1 MERGSLWKP
10 QQLAQASSQSSVGSG
25 IAGLSAQPVTSPQG
39 GLWLLPICPSWDF
52 PAVATESSGNWKPI
66 FGDFLITGT
75 DGVQPQGCLEHHSSF
90 GFSLR

>member
-10 QQLAQASSQSSVGSG
+10 QQLAQASSQSSIGSG
-25 IAGLSAQPVTSPQG
+25 IAGLSPQPVISSQR

-52 PAVATESSGNWKPI
+52 LATEPSGTWKLT

-75 DGVQPQGCLEHHSSF
+75 GGVQPQGCLGVHSSF
-90 GFSLR
+90 GFFLP